1 MGSLVTVVSDPA
13 RRRLVIEDCVALLE
27 AEVDAKSG
35 LSGLAIKAAYKAV
48 KGARP
53 GMVPQSMD
61 ALLDDFARATDPLWQ
76 ECQAKGQDPRS
87 FFVSR
92 KLDTANALLAITDA
106 RAQRSPHPTLVK
118 AYHGLRGVAVEHIGA
133 AMPRLADLFVKHAR

>member
-48 KGARP
+48 KL
-53 GMVPQSMD
+53 S
-61 ALLDDFARATDPLWQ
+61 L
-76 ECQAKGQDPRS
+76 
-87 FFVSR
+87 
-92 KLDTANALLAITDA
+92 I
-106 RAQRSPHPTLVK
+106 
-118 AYHGLRGVAVEHIGA
+118 HI
-133 AMPRLADLFVKHAR
+133 